1 MEDFNYTLSEIL
13 GTIFYTAVVFG
24 LGALSGRKIW
34 YWVRTFF
41 PWNKRTDHD
50 AGGAAGGS
58 FSI

>member
-34 YWVRTFF
+34 YWARKFF
-41 PWNKRTDHD
+41 PWNKE
-50 AGGAAGGS
+50 G
-58 FSI
+58 